1 MFDENYLGIMFS
13 SLNMEL
19 APTVL
24 SVCTP
29 LPMKKKNIFH
39 PTLIVQ
45 AKRNGAVRWRQGK
58 NGVQVQNT

>member
-24 SVCTP
+24 SVCTL
-29 LPMKKKNIFH
+29 LPMKKKKQYFT
-39 PTLIVQ
+39 PP
-45 AKRNGAVRWRQGK
+45 
-58 NGVQVQNT
+58 